1 MKKIFYPIVL
11 LAFIFVINSCSSSI
25 NVANKWTSE
34 STGEFKTKKILVI
47 ARTANEDVRKAFEI
61 EMAKQLR
68 AKGLDATESSLK
80 HPDLK
85 PQEKMTEEKKA
96 QIRKLFEDE
105 GYNGVVLT
113 VLKDKLTNVKSSE
126 EGGYYAGQSIAAY
139 YPPYIPVYSYGFYGG
154 YYSPYSYS
162 SGYLY
167 NPKTYDQ
174 YGTYVPKSME
184 TETTFSFVLQTM
196 VYNLDFAEDKQLVA
210 YVTTRIDEPD
220 NVNGT
225 AKNFTKVVLDTF
237 K

>member
-25 NVANKWTSE
+25 NVANKWTAE
-34 STGEFKTKKILVI
+34 NTNDFKTKNILVI
-47 ARTANEDVRKAFEI
+47 ARTANKKVRMAFEN
-61 EMAKQLR
+61 EMATQLR
-68 AKGLDATESSLK
+68 AKGFNASESYLK
-80 HPDLK
+80 HPNLK
-85 PQEKMTEEKKA
+85 PEEKMTEEKKEA
-96 QIRKLFEDE
+96 LQKLFDNE
-105 GYNGVVLT
+105 GYTGVVLT
-113 VLKDKLTNVKSSE
+113 VLKDKLTNVKSTE

-174 YGTYVPKSME
+174 YGTYVPKTME

-196 VYNLDFAEDKQLVA
+196 VYNLDLAQDKQLVA

-225 AKNFTKVVLDTF
+225 AKNFTKAVINSF